1 MQGRTVAKGVTTGR
15 NQFLTQK
22 FPARVDDEALSIQI
36 VAADAK
42 ANFALAGVTIRG
54 PKQRRQHSVLS
65 PPIKAIPTLEEIR
78 ACGRPDPRQA
88 LRAYCDWILTHRS
101 ADGTLD
107 GMLTASSHE
116 WYRSSYPLRTLLAG
130 YQIFGYKPYLEAACK
145 LLDRFVNE
153 QLPNGAWSPGFLKQ
167 PVALCSRA
175 EIERVMSDTTNTADI
190 GSMTTCLAAAWPLVD
205 PQRKDRY
212 LKALTRY
219 CDDYASR
226 WQLSSGGFTNGRWH
240 GRDVTV
246 PYSVATGTQGMS
258 FCALYAVS
266 GERRYLKI
274 AERAA
279 AFLLNN
285 WGPDG
290 RPISHDYERPIF
302 GFENSTDFGNLY
314 YYHEAILWVWHWTKD
329 QTLKDEIRRV
339 YRWHTMGSRGLL
351 AERVHGVW
359 WPLAGSWANSKAAAM
374 PLVLLEYER
383 SMAADAEVR
392 EAVRR
397 AAVFLCH
404 PDFAARLGILVDPE
418 LPWNQFG
425 MTATGFGGLFLAE
438 LVRPG
443 VIYLRGA
450 P

>member
-1 MQGRTVAKGVTTGR
+1 MGGRS
-15 NQFLTQK
+15 
-22 FPARVDDEALSIQI
+22 P
-36 VAADAK
+36 
-42 ANFALAGVTIRG
+42 TITSG
-54 PKQRRQHSVLS
+54 
-65 PPIKAIPTLEEIR
+65 
-78 ACGRPDPRQA
+78 
-88 LRAYCDWILTHRS
+88 
-101 ADGTLD
+101 
-107 GMLTASSHE
+107 
-116 WYRSSYPLRTLLAG
+116 
-130 YQIFGYKPYLEAACK
+130 
-145 LLDRFVNE
+145 
-153 QLPNGAWSPGFLKQ
+153 
-167 PVALCSRA
+167 
-175 EIERVMSDTTNTADI
+175 
-190 GSMTTCLAAAWPLVD
+190 
-205 PQRKDRY
+205 
-212 LKALTRY
+212 
-219 CDDYASR
+219 
-226 WQLSSGGFTNGRWH
+226 LSSGSR
-240 GRDVTV
+240 
-246 PYSVATGTQGMS
+246 
-258 FCALYAVS
+258 
-266 GERRYLKI
+266 I
-274 AERAA
+274 
-279 AFLLNN
+279 
-285 WGPDG
+285 
-290 RPISHDYERPIF
+290 
-302 GFENSTDFGNLY
+302 STDFGNLY

-443 VIYLRGA
+443 VIYLRRV

>member
-1 MQGRTVAKGVTTGR
+1 MIANTAHGPFEVLVQGRTVAKGVTTGR

-54 PKQRRQHSVLS
+54 PKQEGSTPCSAPRSRPFRRWRRFSL
-65 PPIKAIPTLEEIR
+65 
-78 ACGRPDPRQA
+78 RPADPRQA

-205 PQRKDRY
+205 PHARI
-212 LKALTRY
+212 AT
-219 CDDYASR
+219 SR
-226 WQLSSGGFTNGRWH
+226 
-240 GRDVTV
+240 
-246 PYSVATGTQGMS
+246 P
-258 FCALYAVS
+258 
-266 GERRYLKI
+266 
-274 AERAA
+274 
-279 AFLLNN
+279 
-285 WGPDG
+285 
-290 RPISHDYERPIF
+290 
-302 GFENSTDFGNLY
+302 
-314 YYHEAILWVWHWTKD
+314 
-329 QTLKDEIRRV
+329 
-339 YRWHTMGSRGLL
+339 SRGT
-351 AERVHGVW
+351 AMIMPRG
-359 WPLAGSWANSKAAAM
+359 GSC
-374 PLVLLEYER
+374 
-383 SMAADAEVR
+383 
-392 EAVRR
+392 R
-397 AAVFLCH
+397 AAVS
-404 PDFAARLGILVDPE
+404 R
-418 LPWNQFG
+418 
-425 MTATGFGGLFLAE
+425 TAVGTAGT
-438 LVRPG
+438 
-443 VIYLRGA
+443 
-450 P
+450 